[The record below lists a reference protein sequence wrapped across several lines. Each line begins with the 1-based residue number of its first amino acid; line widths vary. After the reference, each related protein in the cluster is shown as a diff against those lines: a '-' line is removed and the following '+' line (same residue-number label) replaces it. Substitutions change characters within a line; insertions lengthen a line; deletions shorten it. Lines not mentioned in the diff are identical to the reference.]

1 MPAPAGVFRSR
12 IGRYQI
18 VALYDGALQVPQDV
32 FLGEDRQSISDALR
46 NGGLGLADDLVPIPV
61 LAFCLQSEDETILI
75 DAGLGAVDVFGPEM
89 GNVTNALAAA
99 NIQPDEITAVILTH
113 AHPDHIGGMLTG
125 SAPTFANARVMM
137 SEAEHGFW
145 SDAGIMAQA
154 PDEAKGFF
162 QLAQGIFGAYR
173 DRLDLVSSD
182 TELLS
187 GLRFEPAPG
196 HTPGHSILHVDGGD
210 SQFIMMADI
219 VHNAVLQTAHPEIGF
234 GFDVDPEQ
242 AAKTRSMLLDR
253 AATDNILI
261 AASHVPFPGL
271 GRFIRDGG
279 GYRYVPATLV
289 G

>member
-1 MPAPAGVFRSR
+1 MTSPAGVFRSR
-12 IGRYQI
+12 IGKYQ
-18 VALYDGALQVPQDV
+18 VTALYDGTLQVPQDV
-32 FLGEDRQSISDALR
+32 FLGEDRQVISNTLQS
-46 NGGLGLADDLVPIPV
+46 GGMGLAEDLVPIPV

-75 DAGLGAVDVFGPEM
+75 DAGLGAVDAFGPGM
-89 GNVTNALAAA
+89 GLMSGALAAA
-99 NIQPDEITAVILTH
+99 NTQPDDVTAVVLTH

-125 SAPTFANARVMM
+125 AAPTFANARVVI

-145 SDAGIMAQA
+145 SDAGVMAQA

-162 QLAQGIFGAYR
+162 QLAQATFAAYG
-173 DRLDLVSSD
+173 DRLELVSSD
-182 TELLS
+182 TEVLS
-187 GLRFEPAPG
+187 GMRFEAASG

-210 SQFIMMADI
+210 HQFIMMADI
-219 VHNAVLQTAHPEIGF
+219 VHNSVLQTAHPDVGF

-242 AAKTRSMLLDR
+242 AAKTRAALLDR

-271 GRFIRDGG
+271 GRFVRDGG
-279 GYRYVPATLV
+279 GYRYVPANLV